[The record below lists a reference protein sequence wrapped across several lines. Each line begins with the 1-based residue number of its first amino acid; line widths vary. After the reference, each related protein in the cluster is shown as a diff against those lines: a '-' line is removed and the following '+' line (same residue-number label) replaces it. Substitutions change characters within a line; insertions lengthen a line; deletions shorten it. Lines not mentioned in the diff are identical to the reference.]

1 MLTREEVPSWTTYQ
15 KAFNDIQ
22 ASNLSPYY
30 MVCADQSVVLKDISS
45 ITPQDLSGTIDTT
58 VIESLTSTTTT
69 SSSGDSTTSVTVSSS
84 TTVESTVNFV
94 LLPDYPCPYELETY
108 PYCNSIKIIKYMSP
122 EIVRTIY

>member
-15 KAFNDIQ
+15 KAFNDIE

-30 MVCADQSVVLKDISS
+30 MVCADQSIVLKDISS
-45 ITPQDLSGTIDTT
+45 ISPEDLSGTIDTT
-58 VIESLTSTTTT
+58 VVKSLTATTTT
-69 SSSGDSTTSVTVSSS
+69 SSSGESTTVTVSSC

-108 PYCNSIKIIKYMSP
+108 SYCNSIKIIKYMSP
-122 EIVRTIY
+122 ELVRTIY